1 MPAELPENKYYIF
14 GREGVKRLADEMGVP
29 LLGQIPIVQSICESG
44 DEGEPA
50 AVKDD
55 TMTSLAFSSLAEAVV
70 KATEKRNATLP
81 ETEIVAMNKK

>member
-1 MPAELPENKYYIF
+1 MK
-14 GREGVKRLADEMGVP
+14 VP

-55 TMTSLAFSSLAEAVV
+55 TMTSLAFRALAEAVV
-70 KATEKRNATLP
+70 RETEKRNAELP
-81 ETEIVAMNKK
+81 ATQIVEMKK